1 MFNERLVNE
10 YIRIIKEDSEFYFND
25 YKNIIERVNNS
36 DAIYKGEP
44 IPVTYQAMLIGED
57 NMEEFKDI
65 ASKLMLITN
74 KVTNKYLESPEYR
87 KLFRYP
93 KMLEDLILH
102 YPGYNMPVPICRY
115 DMFYNGKDDYVFCEF
130 NTDGSSSM
138 NEDDIIGEI
147 MLDSKAHEKLSEKY
161 QLKQFE
167 LFESWVDKAYEIY
180 KSADQAVDKPNV
192 AILDFTG
199 LGITNEFARF
209 KKTFEDKGF
218 NCEIVDPRDVVY
230 KDGKAYKGDFRLDL
244 VYRRA
249 VTVEMIR
256 RYEEIKDF
264 IEAYLNNAFVM
275 IGSFRSQIMHSKL
288 IFKIFRDPMTKE
300 ILTDEE
306 NKFLEAHIPFTEILE
321 NQEDYD
327 KVLENKDKYILK
339 PFDSYSSEGV
349 YAGQEHKLEEWK
361 EILDKAYQNDY
372 IYQDYF
378 NMDKVDFV
386 EYDKEGKLHIT
397 PFSFVMGMYIYAEQF
412 QGLYTRIGNAALISG
427 ARDYYTTPNI
437 LAIEK

>member
-1 MFNERLVNE
+1 MFNEKLVNK
-10 YIRIIKEDSEFYFND
+10 YISIVKEDPDFYLED
-25 YKNIIERVNNS
+25 HKKIVERVNKS

-44 IPVTYQAMLIGED
+44 IPVTYQAMLIAED
-57 NMEEFKDI
+57 NKKEFEEI
-65 ASKLMLITN
+65 AARLMMITN
-74 KVTNKYLESPEYR
+74 KVTQEYLTNPDYR

-93 KMLEDLILH
+93 DLLEELILH
-102 YPGYNMPVPICRY
+102 YPGYDMPVPICRY
-115 DMFYNGKDDYVFCEF
+115 DMFYNGQDDYVFCEF

-138 NEDDIIGEI
+138 NEDDIIGEL
-147 MLDSKAHEKLSEKY
+147 MLKSKAHEKLSEDY
-161 QLKQFE
+161 DLRQFE
-167 LFESWVDKAYEIY
+167 LFESWVDEAYEIY
-180 KSADQAVDKPNV
+180 KTADQAVENPNV

-218 NCEIVDPRDVVY
+218 SCEIVDPRDVVF
-230 KDGKAYKGDFRLDL
+230 KDGKAYKDDFKIDL

-256 RYEEIKDF
+256 RYDEIKDF

-288 IFKIFRDPMTKE
+288 IFKIFRDPITRG

-306 NKFLEAHIPFTEILE
+306 NKFLDDHIPFTEILE

-327 KVLENKDKYILK
+327 EVLTNKDKYILK
-339 PFDSYSSEGV
+339 PFDSYSSDGV
-349 YAGQEHKLEEWK
+349 YAGQEHSEEDWK
-361 EILDKAYQNDY
+361 AILDKAYRNDY

-386 EYDKEGKLHIT
+386 EYDEEGNLHIT
-397 PFSFVMGMYIYAEQF
+397 PFSFVMGMYIYGEDF

>member
-10 YIRIIKEDSEFYFND
+10 YIGIIKENPEYYFND
-25 YKNIIERVNNS
+25 YKNIVERVNNS

-65 ASKLMLITN
+65 ASKLMVITN
-74 KVTNKYLESPEYR
+74 KITNKYLESPEYR

-256 RYEEIKDF
+256 RYDEIKDF

-306 NKFLEAHIPFTEILE
+306 NNFLEAHIPFTEILE

-327 KVLENKDKYILK
+327 TVLENKDKYILK
-339 PFDSYSSEGV
+339 PFDSYSSDGV
-349 YAGQEHKLEEWK
+349 YAGQEHNHEEWK

>member
-1 MFNERLVNE
+1 
-10 YIRIIKEDSEFYFND
+10 
-25 YKNIIERVNNS
+25 
-36 DAIYKGEP
+36 
-44 IPVTYQAMLIGED
+44 
-57 NMEEFKDI
+57 MEEFKDI

-327 KVLENKDKYILK
+327 TVLENKDKYILK
-339 PFDSYSSEGV
+339 PFDSYSSDGV
-349 YAGQEHKLEEWK
+349 YAGQEHNREEWK

>member
-65 ASKLMLITN
+65 ASKLMVITN

-161 QLKQFE
+161 ELKQFE

-327 KVLENKDKYILK
+327 TVLENKDKYILK
-339 PFDSYSSEGV
+339 PFDSYSSDGV
-349 YAGQEHKLEEWK
+349 YAGQEHNHEEWK

>member
-288 IFKIFRDPMTKE
+288 IFKIFRDPMTKK

-349 YAGQEHKLEEWK
+349 YAGQEHKPEEWK

>member
-1 MFNERLVNE
+1 
-10 YIRIIKEDSEFYFND
+10 
-25 YKNIIERVNNS
+25 
-36 DAIYKGEP
+36 
-44 IPVTYQAMLIGED
+44 
-57 NMEEFKDI
+57 
-65 ASKLMLITN
+65 MLITN

-327 KVLENKDKYILK
+327 TVLENKDKYILK
-339 PFDSYSSEGV
+339 PFDSYSSDGV
-349 YAGQEHKLEEWK
+349 YAGQEHNREEWK

>member
-10 YIRIIKEDSEFYFND
+10 YIGIIKKDPEFYFND
-25 YKNIIERVNNS
+25 YKNIVERVNNS

-65 ASKLMLITN
+65 ASKLMVITN
-74 KVTNKYLESPEYR
+74 KITNKYLESPEYR

-102 YPGYNMPVPICRY
+102 YPGYDMPVPICRY

-327 KVLENKDKYILK
+327 TVLENKDKYILK
-339 PFDSYSSEGV
+339 PFDSYSSDGV
-349 YAGQEHKLEEWK
+349 YAGQEHNREEWK

>member
-327 KVLENKDKYILK
+327 TVLENKDKYILK
-339 PFDSYSSEGV
+339 PFDSYSSDGV
-349 YAGQEHKLEEWK
+349 YAGQEHNREEWK

>member
-10 YIRIIKEDSEFYFND
+10 YIGIIKENPEYYFND
-25 YKNIIERVNNS
+25 YKNIVERVNNS
-36 DAIYKGEP
+36 NAIYKGEP

-65 ASKLMLITN
+65 ASKLMVITN
-74 KVTNKYLESPEYR
+74 KITNKYLESPEYR

-256 RYEEIKDF
+256 RYDEIKDF

-306 NKFLEAHIPFTEILE
+306 NNFLEAHIPFTEILE

-327 KVLENKDKYILK
+327 TVLENKDKYILK
-339 PFDSYSSEGV
+339 PFDSYSSDGV
-349 YAGQEHKLEEWK
+349 YAGQEHNREEWK

>member
-1 MFNERLVNE
+1 
-10 YIRIIKEDSEFYFND
+10 
-25 YKNIIERVNNS
+25 
-36 DAIYKGEP
+36 
-44 IPVTYQAMLIGED
+44 
-57 NMEEFKDI
+57 
-65 ASKLMLITN
+65 
-74 KVTNKYLESPEYR
+74 
-87 KLFRYP
+87 
-93 KMLEDLILH
+93 
-102 YPGYNMPVPICRY
+102 
-115 DMFYNGKDDYVFCEF
+115 
-130 NTDGSSSM
+130 
-138 NEDDIIGEI
+138 
-147 MLDSKAHEKLSEKY
+147 KAHEKLSEKY
-161 QLKQFE
+161 ELKQFE

-256 RYEEIKDF
+256 RYDEIKDF

-306 NKFLEAHIPFTEILE
+306 NNFLEAHIPFTEILE

-327 KVLENKDKYILK
+327 TVLENKDKYILK
-339 PFDSYSSEGV
+339 PFDSYSSDGV
-349 YAGQEHKLEEWK
+349 YAGQEHNHEEWK

-378 NMDKVDFV
+378 NMYKVDFV
-386 EYDKEGKLHIT
+386 EYDKEGKLH
-397 PFSFVMGMYIYAEQF
+397 
-412 QGLYTRIGNAALISG
+412 
-427 ARDYYTTPNI
+427 
-437 LAIEK
+437 

>member
-10 YIRIIKEDSEFYFND
+10 YIGIIKENPEYYFND
-25 YKNIIERVNNS
+25 YKNIVERVNNS

-57 NMEEFKDI
+57 NMEEFKNI
-65 ASKLMLITN
+65 ASKLMVITN
-74 KVTNKYLESPEYR
+74 KITNKYLESPEYR

-93 KMLEDLILH
+93 KMLENLILH

-256 RYEEIKDF
+256 RYDEIKDF

-306 NKFLEAHIPFTEILE
+306 NNFLEAHIPFTEILE

-327 KVLENKDKYILK
+327 TVLENKDKYILK
-339 PFDSYSSEGV
+339 PFDSYSSDGV
-349 YAGQEHKLEEWK
+349 YAGQEHNREEWK

>member
-10 YIRIIKEDSEFYFND
+10 YIGIIKKDPEFYFND
-25 YKNIIERVNNS
+25 YKNIVERVNNS

-65 ASKLMLITN
+65 ASKLMVITN
-74 KVTNKYLESPEYR
+74 KITNKYLESPEYR

-327 KVLENKDKYILK
+327 TVLENKDKYILK
-339 PFDSYSSEGV
+339 PFDSYSSDGV
-349 YAGQEHKLEEWK
+349 YAGQEHNREEWK

>member
-10 YIRIIKEDSEFYFND
+10 YIRITKEDSEFYFND

-102 YPGYNMPVPICRY
+102 YPGYDMPVPICRY

-327 KVLENKDKYILK
+327 TVLENKDKYILK
-339 PFDSYSSEGV
+339 PFDSYSSDGV
-349 YAGQEHKLEEWK
+349 YAGQEHNREEWK